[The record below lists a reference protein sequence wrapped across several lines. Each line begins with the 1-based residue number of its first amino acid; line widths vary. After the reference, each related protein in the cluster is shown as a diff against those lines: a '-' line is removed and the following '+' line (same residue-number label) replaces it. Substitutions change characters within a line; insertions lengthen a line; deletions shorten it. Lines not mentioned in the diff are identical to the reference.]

1 MAERVWVWHEA
12 DAKTVQ
18 HLALPPDDVT
28 MTWDGETVCAL
39 TGPVSRVAGD
49 NVDGGKACQACTA
62 EPFTLAGD
70 DRGPP

>member
-1 MAERVWVWHEA
+1 MADRAWVWHEL
-12 DAKTVQ
+12 DETIQ
-18 HLALPPDDVT
+18 HLTSPPDDVA
-28 MTWDGETVCAL
+28 MAWDGETVCGL
-39 TGPVSRVAGD
+39 SGSLHRITWE